1 MLATLT
7 TAALITVSP
16 MLWGSEGNNEEN
28 FFIKTA
34 TGTPAAETDFTEAAK
49 NTIDCVVSIKS
60 FATPR
65 QQSISPF
72 SDPFFEF
79 FFGPGAGNSH
89 RELATANAANRNQN
103 RASSDSAQV

>member
-49 NTIDCVVSIKS
+49 NTIEHR
-60 FATPR
+60 R
-65 QQSISPF
+65 QKQIS
-72 SDPFFEF
+72 
-79 FFGPGAGNSH
+79 
-89 RELATANAANRNQN
+89 RKRQKTRLTVL
-103 RASSDSAQV
+103 SA